1 MRRRCSRSARRSSR
15 RRDGLRRPNGGR
27 EVPFEN
33 VGFCIAFSAP
43 LRHARINGDAMSMSG
58 DDGVPSSQ
66 QVDQLLGSSK
76 LALAIE
82 NDKYKDLLDNAP
94 VAVAVS
100 RGSGAEQQ
108 VVYANKAF
116 EGLLSLTPSDVEGRS
131 WISLDGFLN
140 EDDPA
145 QTLGEAIRDREDF
158 IGVFRP
164 ARPLD
169 RLVIVQAY
177 ASVIESDD
185 GVENFR
191 IAALVDVGGRE
202 RAQIEQFENQIR
214 DRDMLM
220 RELQHRV
227 KNNLQ
232 LITALVRL
240 EARSAVEGE
249 SVALG
254 RLASRIDALTVLYR
268 TLSAENAAADIDLGQ
283 YLSDIASAVMQ
294 ANAMPGIEID
304 LQVGYCPL
312 SINVAMPAGLLV
324 NEMLT
329 NALKYAFI
337 GRSSGQ
343 IKLICRCDNGS
354 ATVVVSDDGVGLGE
368 NQQWPSPR
376 KLGALILQ
384 TLRENAKNVVFRAES
399 IRGQG
404 TWFTVMFD
412 ASPTPAPN

>member
-1 MRRRCSRSARRSSR
+1 
-15 RRDGLRRPNGGR
+15 
-27 EVPFEN
+27 
-33 VGFCIAFSAP
+33 
-43 LRHARINGDAMSMSG
+43 MSG
-58 DDGVPSSQ
+58 DDGIPPSQ

-76 LALAIE
+76 LALALE
-82 NDKYKDLLDNAP
+82 NDKYKHLLDHAP

-108 VVYANKAF
+108 VVYANNAF
-116 EGLLSLTPSDVEGRS
+116 EGLLSLAPSDVEGQS
-131 WISLDGFLN
+131 WLCLDNFLN
-140 EDDPA
+140 EDTPG
-145 QTLGEAIRDREDF
+145 QTLGEAIRDGEDF

-164 ARPLD
+164 AGPVE

-185 GVENFR
+185 GIENFR

-202 RAQIEQFENQIR
+202 RAQIEQFENEIR

-232 LITALVRL
+232 LVTALVRL
-240 EARSAVEGE
+240 EARSAAEGE

-254 RLASRIDALTVLYR
+254 RLASRIDALAVLYR
-268 TLSAENAAADIDLGQ
+268 TLSAEDATADIDLGQ
-283 YLSDIASAVMQ
+283 YLSDIATAVMQ
-294 ANAMPGIEID
+294 ASAVPGVEID
-304 LQVGYCPL
+304 LQAGYCPM

-329 NALKYAFI
+329 NALKYAFV

-343 IKLICRCDNGS
+343 LKLICKCEDGRVS
-354 ATVVVSDDGVGLGE
+354 VVVSDDGVGLGE
-368 NQQWPSPR
+368 NQEWPSPR

-384 TLRENAKNVVFRAES
+384 TLKENARNVVFRAES

-404 TWFTVMFD
+404 TWFTLMFD

>member
-1 MRRRCSRSARRSSR
+1 MSA
-15 RRDGLRRPNGGR
+15 
-27 EVPFEN
+27 
-33 VGFCIAFSAP
+33 A
-43 LRHARINGDAMSMSG
+43 
-58 DDGVPSSQ
+58 DDGVPSSR
-66 QVDQLLGSSK
+66 QVDQLLASSK

-82 NDKYKDLLDNAP
+82 NDKYKHLLDHAP

-116 EGLLSLTPSDVEGRS
+116 EGLLSLAPSNVEGQS
-131 WISLDGFLN
+131 WLCLDNFLN
-140 EDDPA
+140 EDNTA
-145 QTLGEAIRDREDF
+145 QTLGEAIRDGEDF

-164 ARPLD
+164 AGPVD

-202 RAQIEQFENQIR
+202 RAQIEQFESQIR

-232 LITALVRL
+232 LITALIRL
-240 EARSAVEGE
+240 EARSAAEGE
-249 SVALG
+249 TVALA

-268 TLSAENAAADIDLGQ
+268 TLSAENAPPEIDLGQ
-283 YLSDIASAVMQ
+283 YLSNVATSVMEV
-294 ANAMPGIEID
+294 NAMPGVAIGIEA
-304 LQVGYCPL
+304 GYCPL
-312 SINVAMPAGLLV
+312 SINIAMPAGLLI

-329 NALKYAFI
+329 
-337 GRSSGQ
+337 
-343 IKLICRCDNGS
+343 D
-354 ATVVVSDDGVGLGE
+354 
-368 NQQWPSPR
+368 
-376 KLGALILQ
+376 
-384 TLRENAKNVVFRAES
+384 TLENAVFGRHTPPLQMICQQDRGRRDLAVVDGSR
-399 IRGQG
+399 R
-404 TWFTVMFD
+404 
-412 ASPTPAPN
+412 

>member
-1 MRRRCSRSARRSSR
+1 MSA
-15 RRDGLRRPNGGR
+15 DEGMP
-27 EVPFEN
+27 P
-33 VGFCIAFSAP
+33 
-43 LRHARINGDAMSMSG
+43 
-58 DDGVPSSQ
+58 SQ
-66 QVDQLLGSSK
+66 QVDQLLSSSR
-76 LALAIE
+76 LVRAIE
-82 NDKYKDLLDNAP
+82 NDRYKHLLDHMP
-94 VAVAVS
+94 VAVAIS
-100 RGSGAEQQ
+100 RGSGDDQHI
-108 VVYANKAF
+108 VYINKAF
-116 EGLLSLTPSDVEGRS
+116 EILTSMASADIEGQS
-131 WISLDGFLN
+131 WLCLDGFVD
-140 EDDPA
+140 EDHPA
-145 QTLGEAIRDREDF
+145 RTLGRAIRSGEDF

-164 ARPLD
+164 AAPMD
-169 RLVIVQAY
+169 RLMIVQAY

-185 GVENFR
+185 GIENFR

-249 SVALG
+249 SVALA
-254 RLASRIDALTVLYR
+254 RLASRIDALAVLYR
-268 TLSAENAAADIDLGQ
+268 TLSAENAGDDIDLGQ
-283 YLSDIASAVMQ
+283 YLSEIATAVMQ
-294 ANAMPGIEID
+294 ASAVPGIDID
-304 LQVGYCPL
+304 LQVGWCPL

-343 IKLICRCDNGS
+343 LKLICRCENGS
-354 ATVVVSDDGVGLGE
+354 VTVIVSDDGVGLGE

-384 TLRENAKNVVFRAES
+384 TLKENAKNVVFRAES

-404 TWFTVMFD
+404 TWFTLTFD
-412 ASPTPAPN
+412 AAPTPAPN

>member
-1 MRRRCSRSARRSSR
+1 MSA
-15 RRDGLRRPNGGR
+15 
-27 EVPFEN
+27 
-33 VGFCIAFSAP
+33 A
-43 LRHARINGDAMSMSG
+43 
-58 DDGVPSSQ
+58 DDGFPPSQ

-76 LALAIE
+76 LALALE
-82 NDKYKDLLDNAP
+82 SDRYKHLLDRAP

-100 RGSGAEQQ
+100 RGSGDEQH
-108 VVYANKAF
+108 VVYINKAF
-116 EGLLSLTPSDVEGRS
+116 ENLMSMAAANVEGQS
-131 WISLDGFLN
+131 WTCLDGFLS
-140 EDDPA
+140 EDSPA
-145 QTLGEAIRDREDF
+145 QTLGEAIRDGEDF

-164 ARPLD
+164 AGPVD

-202 RAQIEQFENQIR
+202 RAQIEQFEGQIR

-232 LITALVRL
+232 LITALIRL
-240 EARSAVEGE
+240 EARSAAEGE
-249 SVALG
+249 TVALA

-268 TLSAENAAADIDLGQ
+268 TLSAENAPPEIDLGQ
-283 YLSDIASAVMQ
+283 YLSDIATSVMEV
-294 ANAMPGIEID
+294 NAMPGVAIDIEA
-304 LQVGYCPL
+304 GYCPL
-312 SINVAMPAGLLV
+312 SINIAMPAGLLI

-329 NALKYAFI
+329 NALKYAFV
-337 GRSSGQ
+337 GRNAGQ
-343 IKLICRCDNGS
+343 LKLICKQEGGRV
-354 ATVVVSDDGVGLGE
+354 TVVVSDDGVGLGE
-368 NQQWPSPR
+368 NQEWPSPR

-384 TLRENAKNVVFRAES
+384 TLKENARNVVFRAES

-404 TWFTVMFD
+404 TWFTLMLD
-412 ASPTPAPN
+412 AAPVAVPN

>member
-1 MRRRCSRSARRSSR
+1 MNA
-15 RRDGLRRPNGGR
+15 
-27 EVPFEN
+27 
-33 VGFCIAFSAP
+33 
-43 LRHARINGDAMSMSG
+43 
-58 DDGVPSSQ
+58 DDGNPSSQ
-66 QVDQLLGSSK
+66 QIDQILASSK
-76 LALAIE
+76 LARAIE
-82 NDKYKDLLDNAP
+82 NDKYKHLLDVAP

-100 RGSGAEQQ
+100 RGSRDEQHI
-108 VVYANKAF
+108 VYINMAF
-116 EGLLSLTPSDVEGRS
+116 ENLMSMAPAEVEGQS
-131 WISLDGFLN
+131 WLCLDGFLN
-140 EDDPA
+140 EDDQG
-145 QTLGEAIRDREDF
+145 QTLGEAIRSGEDF

-164 ARPLD
+164 SGPVE

-177 ASVIESDD
+177 ASVIESDN

-232 LITALVRL
+232 LVTALVRL
-240 EARSAVEGE
+240 EARSAAEGE

-254 RLASRIDALTVLYR
+254 RLASRIDALAVLYR
-268 TLSAENAAADIDLGQ
+268 TLSAENAPPDIDLGQ
-283 YLSDIASAVMQ
+283 YLSDIATAVMQ
-294 ANAMPGIEID
+294 ASALPGIEID

-312 SINVAMPAGLLV
+312 SINIAMPAGLLV

-329 NALKYAFI
+329 NALKYAFV
-337 GRSSGQ
+337 GRSTGQ
-343 IKLICRCDNGS
+343 LKLICKLDGERV
-354 ATVVVSDDGVGLGE
+354 TVVVSDDGVGLGE
-368 NQQWPSPR
+368 HQEWPSPR

-384 TLRENAKNVVFRAES
+384 TLKENANNVAFRAES

-404 TWFTVMFD
+404 TWFTLMFD
-412 ASPTPAPN
+412 AAKAPVAN

>member
-1 MRRRCSRSARRSSR
+1 MSTD
-15 RRDGLRRPNGGR
+15 DGLP
-27 EVPFEN
+27 P
-33 VGFCIAFSAP
+33 
-43 LRHARINGDAMSMSG
+43 
-58 DDGVPSSQ
+58 SQ
-66 QVDQLLGSSK
+66 QVDQILGSPK
-76 LALAIE
+76 LAQAIE
-82 NDKYKDLLDNAP
+82 NDRYKHLLDHVP
-94 VAVAVS
+94 VALAIS
-100 RGSGAEQQ
+100 RGLGSDQQ
-108 VVYANKAF
+108 VVYINKAF
-116 EGLLSLTPSDVEGRS
+116 EQLMTMAPADVEGQS
-131 WISLDGFLN
+131 WTCLDGFLN
-140 EDDPA
+140 EDNQS
-145 QTLGEAIRDREDF
+145 QTLGEAIRDGEDF

-164 ARPLD
+164 SVPVD

-249 SVALG
+249 AVALG

-268 TLSAENAAADIDLGQ
+268 TLSDENATPEIDLGQ
-283 YLSDIASAVMQ
+283 YLSDIANAVM
-294 ANAMPGIEID
+294 AASATADITLD
-304 LQVGYCPL
+304 LQVGYCPM
-312 SINVAMPAGLLV
+312 SINIAMPAGLLV

-329 NALKYAFI
+329 NALKYAFV
-337 GRSSGQ
+337 GRAGGQ
-343 IKLICRCDNGS
+343 IKLICKLEGGLV
-354 ATVVVSDDGVGLGE
+354 TVVVADDGIGLGE
-368 NQQWPSPR
+368 GQEWPSPR

-384 TLRENAKNVVFRAES
+384 TLKENAPNVKFNAES

-404 TWFTVMFD
+404 SWFTLVFD
-412 ASPTPAPN
+412 AAPGTQLN

>member
-1 MRRRCSRSARRSSR
+1 MSA
-15 RRDGLRRPNGGR
+15 
-27 EVPFEN
+27 
-33 VGFCIAFSAP
+33 
-43 LRHARINGDAMSMSG
+43 
-58 DDGVPSSQ
+58 DDSLPSQ
-66 QVDQLLGSSK
+66 QVDQILGSAK
-76 LALAIE
+76 LAQAIE
-82 NDKYKDLLDNAP
+82 NDRYKHLLDHVP
-94 VAVAVS
+94 VAIAIS
-100 RGSGAEQQ
+100 RGSRSDQQ
-108 VVYANKAF
+108 VVYANRAF
-116 EGLLSLTPSDVEGRS
+116 QVLMSMMVSDVEGQS
-131 WISLDGFLN
+131 WTCLDGFLN
-140 EDDPA
+140 EDVA
-145 QTLGEAIRDREDF
+145 GQTLGEAIRDGEDF

-164 ARPLD
+164 AGPVD

-232 LITALVRL
+232 LVTALIRL
-240 EARSAVEGE
+240 EARSAAEGE
-249 SVALG
+249 SVALA

-268 TLSAENAAADIDLGQ
+268 TLSAENATPEIDLGQ
-283 YLSDIASAVMQ
+283 YLSDVASAVMQ
-294 ANAMPGIEID
+294 ATAMPGVD
-304 LQVGYCPL
+304 LVLDVGYCPL
-312 SINVAMPAGLLV
+312 SINIAMPAGLLV

-337 GRSSGQ
+337 GRSGGQ
-343 IKLICRCDNGS
+343 LKLVCKQDAGRV
-354 ATVVVSDDGVGLGE
+354 TVMVSDDGVGLDEG
-368 NQQWPSPR
+368 QVWPSPR

-384 TLRENAKNVVFRAES
+384 TLRENAANLKFDAAS

-404 TWFTVMFD
+404 TWFTLLFD
-412 ASPTPAPN
+412 AAPVAPN

>member
-1 MRRRCSRSARRSSR
+1 
-15 RRDGLRRPNGGR
+15 
-27 EVPFEN
+27 
-33 VGFCIAFSAP
+33 
-43 LRHARINGDAMSMSG
+43 MSV
-58 DDGVPSSQ
+58 DDGVPPTQ
-66 QVDQLLGSSK
+66 EVDRILGSSK
-76 LALAIE
+76 LAQAIE
-82 NDKYKDLLDNAP
+82 SDKYKHLLDHAP

-100 RGSGAEQQ
+100 LGTRNEQH
-108 VVYANKAF
+108 VVYINRSF
-116 EGLLSLTPSDVEGRS
+116 ENLMSLAPSDVEGQS
-131 WISLDGFLN
+131 WLCLDGFLN
-140 EDDPA
+140 EDNPA
-145 QTLGEAIRDREDF
+145 QTLGEAIRDGEDF

-164 ARPLD
+164 AGPVE

-177 ASVIESDD
+177 ASVIENDD

-232 LITALVRL
+232 LVTALVRL
-240 EARSAVEGE
+240 EARSAAEGE
-249 SVALG
+249 QVALA
-254 RLASRIDALTVLYR
+254 RLASRIDALAVLYR
-268 TLSAENAAADIDLGQ
+268 TLSAENAPPDIDLGQ
-283 YLSDIASAVMQ
+283 YLSEIATAVMQ
-294 ANAMPGIEID
+294 ASAVPGVEID

-329 NALKYAFI
+329 NALKYAFV
-337 GRSSGQ
+337 GRSNGV
-343 IKLICRCDNGS
+343 IKLICKCEDGRV
-354 ATVVVSDDGVGLGE
+354 TMVVSDDGVGLGE
-368 NQQWPSPR
+368 NQEWPSPR

-384 TLRENAKNVVFRAES
+384 TLKENAKNVVFRAES

-404 TWFTVMFD
+404 TWFTLVFD
-412 ASPTPAPN
+412 ASPTLAPN

>member
-1 MRRRCSRSARRSSR
+1 MSA
-15 RRDGLRRPNGGR
+15 DEHN
-27 EVPFEN
+27 
-33 VGFCIAFSAP
+33 
-43 LRHARINGDAMSMSG
+43 
-58 DDGVPSSQ
+58 PSSS

-82 NDKYKDLLDNAP
+82 NDRYKHLLDHVP

-100 RGSGAEQQ
+100 RGSGGNQRI
-108 VVYANKAF
+108 VYINKAF
-116 EGLLSLTPSDVEGRS
+116 EKLMLLVQLDVEGQS
-131 WISLDGFLN
+131 WVCLDDLIN
-140 EDDPA
+140 EDRPT
-145 QTLGEAIRDREDF
+145 QTLGEAIRDGEEF
-158 IGVFRP
+158 VGVFRP
-164 ARPLD
+164 AGPAD
-169 RLVIVQAY
+169 RLVMVQAY
-177 ASVIESDD
+177 ASVIESED

-191 IAALVDVGGRE
+191 IAALVDVGGRA
-202 RAQIEQFENQIR
+202 RAQIEQFETQIR

-232 LITALVRL
+232 LVTALVRM

-268 TLSAENAAADIDLGQ
+268 TLSAENAAVDIDLGQ
-283 YLSDIASAVMQ
+283 YLSDIANAVM
-294 ANAMPGIEID
+294 AASAMPGIEIN

-329 NALKYAFI
+329 NALKYAFV
-337 GRSSGQ
+337 GRSGGQ
-343 IKLICRCDNGS
+343 LKLICKLEGS
-354 ATVVVSDDGVGLGE
+354 RVTVVVADDGVGLGE
-368 NQQWPSPR
+368 NQEWPSPR

-384 TLRENAKNVVFRAES
+384 TLKENAKNVKFNAES
-399 IRGQG
+399 LLGQG
-404 TWFTVMFD
+404 TWFTLVFE
-412 ASPTPAPN
+412 ASPSSQPN

>member
-1 MRRRCSRSARRSSR
+1 
-15 RRDGLRRPNGGR
+15 
-27 EVPFEN
+27 
-33 VGFCIAFSAP
+33 
-43 LRHARINGDAMSMSG
+43 MSTDEG
-58 DDGVPSSQ
+58 IPSSQ
-66 QVDQLLGSSK
+66 QVDQLLSSSR
-76 LALAIE
+76 LVRAIE
-82 NDKYKDLLDNAP
+82 NDRYKHLLDHMP
-94 VAVAVS
+94 VAVAIS
-100 RGSGAEQQ
+100 RGSGEDQHI
-108 VVYANKAF
+108 VYINKAF
-116 EGLLSLTPSDVEGRS
+116 EILTSMGSADVEGQS
-131 WISLDGFLN
+131 WLSLDGFVD
-140 EDDPA
+140 EDHPA
-145 QTLGEAIRDREDF
+145 RTLGQAIRDGEDF

-164 ARPLD
+164 AAPMD

-185 GVENFR
+185 GIENFR

-254 RLASRIDALTVLYR
+254 RLASRIDALAVLYR
-268 TLSAENAAADIDLGQ
+268 TLSAENASADIDLGQ
-283 YLSDIASAVMQ
+283 YLSDIATAVMQ
-294 ANAMPGIEID
+294 ASALPGVEID
-304 LQVGYCPL
+304 LQVGWCPL

-343 IKLICRCDNGS
+343 IKLICRCENGS
-354 ATVVVSDDGVGLGE
+354 VTVVVSDDGVGLGE

-384 TLRENAKNVVFRAES
+384 TLKENAKNVVFRAES

-404 TWFTVMFD
+404 TWFTLTFD
-412 ASPTPAPN
+412 AAPTPAPN

>member
-1 MRRRCSRSARRSSR
+1 MSA
-15 RRDGLRRPNGGR
+15 
-27 EVPFEN
+27 
-33 VGFCIAFSAP
+33 
-43 LRHARINGDAMSMSG
+43 
-58 DDGVPSSQ
+58 DDGIPSSQ
-66 QVDQLLGSSK
+66 QVDKLLGSSK

-82 NDKYKDLLDNAP
+82 NDKYKHLLDHAP

-100 RGSGAEQQ
+100 RGSGAEQR

-131 WISLDGFLN
+131 WLCLDGFFN
-140 EDDPA
+140 EDNPA
-145 QTLGEAIRDREDF
+145 QTLGEAIRDGEDF

-164 ARPLD
+164 AGPVD

-185 GVENFR
+185 GIENFR

-232 LITALVRL
+232 LVTALVRL

-249 SVALG
+249 SVALA
-254 RLASRIDALTVLYR
+254 RLASRIDALAVLYR
-268 TLSAENAAADIDLGQ
+268 TLSAEDATADIDLGQ
-283 YLSDIASAVMQ
+283 YLADIATAVMQ
-294 ANAMPGIEID
+294 ASAVPGVEID
-304 LQVGYCPL
+304 LQAGYCPL

-329 NALKYAFI
+329 NALKYAFV
-337 GRSSGQ
+337 GRNGGQ
-343 IKLICRCDNGS
+343 LKLICKCENGRVS
-354 ATVVVSDDGVGLGE
+354 VVVSDDGVGLGE
-368 NQQWPSPR
+368 NQEWPTPR

-404 TWFTVMFD
+404 TWFTLVFD
-412 ASPTPAPN
+412 TSPTPVPN

>member
-1 MRRRCSRSARRSSR
+1 
-15 RRDGLRRPNGGR
+15 
-27 EVPFEN
+27 
-33 VGFCIAFSAP
+33 
-43 LRHARINGDAMSMSG
+43 MSG
-58 DDGVPSSQ
+58 DDGLPSSQ
-66 QVDQLLGSSK
+66 QVDQILGSSK
-76 LALAIE
+76 LARAIESDRYKHLLDHVPVALAI
-82 NDKYKDLLDNAP
+82 
-94 VAVAVS
+94 S
-100 RGSGAEQQ
+100 RGSLSEQH
-108 VVYANKAF
+108 VVYINKAF
-116 EGLLSLTPSDVEGRS
+116 EALMAMAPADVEGQK
-131 WISLDGFLN
+131 WTCLDGFLN
-140 EDDPA
+140 EDNQA
-145 QTLGEAIRDREDF
+145 QTLGEAIRDGEDF

-164 ARPLD
+164 AGPVD

-240 EARSAVEGE
+240 EARSAAEGE
-249 SVALG
+249 AVALA

-268 TLSAENAAADIDLGQ
+268 TLSAENAATDIDLGQ
-283 YLSDIASAVMQ
+283 YLADIATAVME

-304 LQVGYCPL
+304 LQVGYCPM
-312 SINVAMPAGLLV
+312 SINIAMPAGLLV

-329 NALKYAFI
+329 NALKYAFV
-337 GRSSGQ
+337 GRAGGQ
-343 IKLICRCDNGS
+343 LKLICKLQDGHV
-354 ATVVVSDDGVGLGE
+354 TVVVSDDGVGLGE
-368 NQQWPSPR
+368 NQEWPSPR

-384 TLRENAKNVVFRAES
+384 TLKENAPNVKFNAES

-404 TWFTVMFD
+404 TWFTLVFD
-412 ASPTPAPN
+412 AAPGTQPN